1 MDMLKIKFVPNGTEP
16 SINIKI
22 SNAYSNG
29 KEGYTFVLGFNGNCG
44 CTNFTIHSTNSKDI
58 KLNARLIL

>member
-16 SINIKI
+16 SVNIKI
-22 SNAYSNG
+22 SNG
-29 KEGYTFVLGFNGNCG
+29 QEGYTFVLGFNGNCG

>member
-29 KEGYTFVLGFNGNCG
+29 QEGYTFVLGFNGNCG
-44 CTNFTIHSTNSKDI
+44 CNNFTLHSTNSK
-58 KLNARLIL
+58 